1 MFGSRFRRMI
11 PLALMILIGA
21 ARAECQDWKTKWE
34 KILADAKKE
43 GKVVV
48 AGPPGT
54 AYRDVMRGFEK
65 KYPEIVLEFQSFTP
79 ANFTA
84 RFSNERQAGQYLWD
98 IYVTGPTAFDI
109 SAKKAGDLDPIRP
122 LFILPEVLDE
132 KAWFGGFDK
141 AFLDSEKKY
150 IFAFQAQITPQV
162 LINREFVSEKDL
174 NSIKGLLDP
183 KWKGKIAINDPRVDG
198 AGNGRVA
205 LWTGQL
211 GEEFVR
217 SLLKQD
223 VGLSRDDRQLA
234 DWLARG
240 KYPIA
245 VGVNETDIAELQKL
259 GVGSKVEPLGGKLA
273 EAWRL
278 STGWGAARLV
288 NKAPHI
294 NAATVYVNWLL
305 SKEGQTDGRALSRG
319 PVAVSMSR
327 VSPACRRRPGLI
339 TSTSTAKSASH
350 YETKRKRYRSPCC
363 ANWHSSNHRDL
374 SIMPGALR
382 GGRVKRNFAAE

>member
-1 MFGSRFRRMI
+1 MYESTSRRIVPFVVI
-11 PLALMILIGA
+11 LLIGA
-21 ARAECQDWKTKWE
+21 ARAECQEWKTKWD
-34 KILADAKKE
+34 KVLADAKKE
-43 GKVVV
+43 GNVAV

-54 AYRDVMRGFEK
+54 AYREVMRGFEK
-65 KYPEIVLEFQSFTP
+65 KYPEIALEFQSFTP
-79 ANFTA
+79 SNFTA
-84 RFSNERQAGQYLWD
+84 RFSKERQAGQYLWD
-98 IYVTGPTAFDI
+98 IYVTGPTGFDI

-198 AGNGRVA
+198 AGNGRIA
-205 LWTGQL
+205 LWAGQM

-217 SLLKQD
+217 ALLKQD
-223 VGLSRDDRQLA
+223 LTLTRDDRQLA

-240 KYPIA
+240 KFPIA
-245 VGVNETDIAELQKL
+245 IGVNDTDVAELQKL
-259 GVGSKVEPLGGKLA
+259 GVGAKVEPLGGKLA

-288 NKAPHI
+288 NKAPHV

-305 SKEGQTDGRALSRG
+305 SKEGQSAWATTVSRPSRRIDVPRVDG
-319 PVAVSMSR
+319 MSPEPGIDYFDIDREER
-327 VSPACRRRPGLI
+327 VPLRDKAQEIS
-339 TSTSTAKSASH
+339 KSV
-350 YETKRKRYRSPCC
+350 
-363 ANWHSSNHRDL
+363 
-374 SIMPGALR
+374 LR
-382 GGRVKRNFAAE
+382 

>member
-1 MFGSRFRRMI
+1 MFGSSFRRMI
-11 PLALMILIGA
+11 LLALMILIGA

-43 GKVVV
+43 GKVAV

-65 KYPEIVLEFQSFTP
+65 KYPEIALEFQSFTP
-79 ANFTA
+79 ANFSA

-98 IYVTGPTAFDI
+98 IYVTGPTGFDI

-174 NSIKGLLDP
+174 NSIKGLLDS

-205 LWTGQL
+205 LWAGQL

-259 GVGSKVEPLGGKLA
+259 GVGSRVEPLGGKLA

-305 SKEGQTDGRALSRG
+305 SKEGQTAWASTVSR
-319 PVAVSMSR
+319 PSRRIDVPRVAGMSPEAGIDYFDIDREER
-327 VSPACRRRPGLI
+327 VPLRDKAQEIS
-339 TSTSTAKSASH
+339 KSV
-350 YETKRKRYRSPCC
+350 
-363 ANWHSSNHRDL
+363 
-374 SIMPGALR
+374 LR
-382 GGRVKRNFAAE
+382 

>member
-1 MFGSRFRRMI
+1 MFGSSFRRMI
-11 PLALMILIGA
+11 LLALMILIGA

-43 GKVVV
+43 GKVAV

-65 KYPEIVLEFQSFTP
+65 KYPEIALEFQSFTP
-79 ANFTA
+79 ANFSA

-98 IYVTGPTAFDI
+98 IYVTGPTGFDI

-174 NSIKGLLDP
+174 NSIKGLLDS

-198 AGNGRVA
+198 AGNGRIA
-205 LWTGQL
+205 LWAGQL

-259 GVGSKVEPLGGKLA
+259 GVGSRVEPLGGKLA

-305 SKEGQTDGRALSRG
+305 SKEGQTAWASTVSR
-319 PVAVSMSR
+319 PSRRIDVPRVAGMSPEAGIDYFDIDREER
-327 VSPACRRRPGLI
+327 VPLRDKAQEIS
-339 TSTSTAKSASH
+339 KSV
-350 YETKRKRYRSPCC
+350 
-363 ANWHSSNHRDL
+363 
-374 SIMPGALR
+374 LR
-382 GGRVKRNFAAE
+382 

>member
-1 MFGSRFRRMI
+1 MFGSRFCRMM
-11 PLALMILIGA
+11 LGVLLIVVGA
-21 ARAECQDWKTKWE
+21 ARAECQEWKTKWD

-43 GKVVV
+43 GKVAV

-65 KYPEIVLEFQSFTP
+65 KYPEIALEFQSFTP
-79 ANFTA
+79 TNFTA
-84 RFSNERQAGQYLWD
+84 RFSKERQAAQYLWD
-98 IYVTGPTAFDI
+98 VYVTGPTGFDI

-198 AGNGRVA
+198 AGNGRIA
-205 LWTGQL
+205 LWAGQL

-217 SLLKQD
+217 SLLKQE

-245 VGVNETDIAELQKL
+245 IGVNETDIAELQKL

-294 NAATVYVNWLL
+294 NAATIYVNWLL
-305 SKEGQTDGRALSRG
+305 SKEGQTAWASTVSR
-319 PVAVSMSR
+319 PSRRIDVPRVAGMSPEAGIDYFDIDREER
-327 VSPACRRRPGLI
+327 VPLRDKAQEIS
-339 TSTSTAKSASH
+339 KSV
-350 YETKRKRYRSPCC
+350 
-363 ANWHSSNHRDL
+363 
-374 SIMPGALR
+374 LR
-382 GGRVKRNFAAE
+382 

>member
-1 MFGSRFRRMI
+1 MI

-259 GVGSKVEPLGGKLA
+259 GVGSKVEPLGDKLP

-294 NAATVYVNWLL
+294 YAATVYVNWLL
-305 SKEGQTDGRALSRG
+305 SKEGQTAWASTVSR
-319 PVAVSMSR
+319 PSRRIDVPRVAGMSPEAGIDYFDIDREER
-327 VSPACRRRPGLI
+327 VPLRDKAQEIS
-339 TSTSTAKSASH
+339 KSV
-350 YETKRKRYRSPCC
+350 
-363 ANWHSSNHRDL
+363 
-374 SIMPGALR
+374 LR
-382 GGRVKRNFAAE
+382 

>member
-1 MFGSRFRRMI
+1 MFGSSFRRMI
-11 PLALMILIGA
+11 LLALMILIGA

-43 GKVVV
+43 GKVAV

-65 KYPEIVLEFQSFTP
+65 KYPEIALEFQSFTP

-98 IYVTGPTAFDI
+98 IYVTGPTGFDI

-174 NSIKGLLDP
+174 NSIKGLLDS

-198 AGNGRVA
+198 AGNGRIA
-205 LWTGQL
+205 LWAGQL

-259 GVGSKVEPLGGKLA
+259 GVGSRVEPLGGKLA

-305 SKEGQTDGRALSRG
+305 SKEGQTAWASTVSRPSRRIDVPRVTG
-319 PVAVSMSR
+319 MSPEAGIDYFDIDREER
-327 VSPACRRRPGLI
+327 VPLRDKAQEIS
-339 TSTSTAKSASH
+339 KSV
-350 YETKRKRYRSPCC
+350 
-363 ANWHSSNHRDL
+363 
-374 SIMPGALR
+374 LR
-382 GGRVKRNFAAE
+382 

>member
-1 MFGSRFRRMI
+1 MFGSIPQRMMFVI
-11 PLALMILIGA
+11 LMTLFA
-21 ARAECQDWKTKWE
+21 AGRVESQDWKTKWD
-34 KILADAKKE
+34 KILVDANKE
-43 GKVVV
+43 AKVAV
-48 AGPPGT
+48 AGPPGS

-79 ANFTA
+79 VNFTA
-84 RFSNERQAGQYLWD
+84 RFAKERQAGQYLWD
-98 IYVTGPTAFDI
+98 VYVTGPTGFDI
-109 SAKKAGDLDPIRP
+109 SAKKSGELDPIRP
-122 LFILPEVLDE
+122 LFVLPEVLDE

-162 LINREFVSEKDL
+162 LVNREFISEKDL

-198 AGNGRVA
+198 AGNGRIA
-205 LWTGQL
+205 LWAGQL

-217 SLLKQD
+217 ALLKQD
-223 VGLSRDDRQLA
+223 LTLTRDDRQLA

-240 KYPIA
+240 KFPIA
-245 VGVNETDIAELQKL
+245 IGVNDTDIAELQKL
-259 GVGSKVEPLGGKLA
+259 GVGTKVEPLGGKLP

-305 SKEGQTDGRALSRG
+305 SKEGQTAWATTVSR
-319 PVAVSMSR
+319 PSRRIDVPRVAGMSPEVGVDYFDIDR
-327 VSPACRRRPGLI
+327 EERIHLRDKAQEIS
-339 TSTSTAKSASH
+339 KSV
-350 YETKRKRYRSPCC
+350 
-363 ANWHSSNHRDL
+363 
-374 SIMPGALR
+374 LR
-382 GGRVKRNFAAE
+382 